1 MTVSMDHRDS
11 DMRSKLLTAL
21 SQFLVGASSLDD
33 LQSWVLSNL
42 QMVLESGDSV
52 AIDAVNELDADFVE
66 LGEQLIEYSDFIG
79 SVERWMNRLQT
90 TSLEI
95 PSHPSQK

>member
-66 LGEQLIEYSDFIG
+66 LGECSWEVFSQLKNS
-79 SVERWMNRLQT
+79 
-90 TSLEI
+90 
-95 PSHPSQK
+95 K